1 MSAQDV
7 AVWLGIIA
15 GAGAAAQV
23 ASTVQKRLHRMHML
37 QEGRLRQLR
46 EVTRQLRD
54 KARISLE
61 LKREERAM
69 RRELEDLQGQIE
81 RGDRTVARET
91 SQEAWL
97 YIFDDRCN
105 PGDTPFTVVI
115 SHPDFRRVARGAP
128 AEVVESWQ
136 AGRRYLLFAAVDK
149 LAQAK
154 ANQRHPADKGFLVG
168 PVEVFEGDL
177 DEV

>member
-15 GAGAAAQV
+15 GVGAAAQV
-23 ASTVQKRLHRMHML
+23 ASTVQKRLQRMHQM

-46 EVTRQLRD
+46 EATRQLRD
-54 KARISLE
+54 KARISLD

-69 RRELEDLQGQIE
+69 RRELAELQAQIE
-81 RGDRTVARET
+81 SGDDTVARET

-97 YIFDDRCN
+97 YIFDDRFS
-105 PGDTPFTVVI
+105 PGDKPFTVVV
-115 SHPDFRRVARGAP
+115 SHPDFRRVSRNAP

-136 AGRRYLLFAAVDK
+136 AGRRYLMFAAVDK

-154 ANQRHPADKGFLVG
+154 ATQRHPPERGFVVG
-168 PVEVFEGDL
+168 PVSLYEGNL